1 LHLEF
6 LLLII
11 STFFISN
18 IENNNYSSEISF
30 FIIWGTLLLP
40 IVFVVGIY
48 ESKLKKYESEIEIT
62 PLEQLFETFSEY
74 KNGRAQRI
82 ELLYKAHKILQYK
95 VYMDKNEIVGTCI
108 ICHLSINSSDE
119 IVQCPN
125 CGVKAHKSHFLEWLK
140 IKGRCPFCKSKIQI
154 KTQSTSILIKKIKNR

>member
-1 LHLEF
+1 MHLEF

-40 IVFVVGIY
+40 IVFVNGIY

-62 PLEQLFETFSEY
+62 PLEQLFENLSEY

-82 ELLYKAHKILQYK
+82 ELISA
-95 VYMDKNEIVGTCI
+95 YMN
-108 ICHLSINSSDE
+108 LN
-119 IVQCPN
+119 
-125 CGVKAHKSHFLEWLK
+125 
-140 IKGRCPFCKSKIQI
+140 
-154 KTQSTSILIKKIKNR
+154 